1 LSAGQRVLLTGGAGF
16 LGYHVARE
24 LLRRGCA
31 LTIVDNL
38 DPFYPR
44 EVKQANLDD
53 LRREGAFEFVAAD
66 IADAPAMRELV
77 VRARPE
83 RVIHLAAR
91 PGVRASFENPAGY
104 HRANVTGT
112 VNVLEAVRLAGAVPV
127 VFASSSSVYGACPRR
142 PFSEAETALEPLSPY
157 ASSKL
162 AAEVVARS
170 YALSYGIPV
179 TCLRLF
185 TVYGPRQRPD
195 LAIHKFARQIEA
207 GQPVPIF
214 GDGSSARDYTF
225 VGDTVRGVLAALDR
239 TPGEPF
245 EIFNL
250 GSSRPVTLAELV
262 AHLERLMG
270 RKAEVRREPAR
281 PEEPHITWADIAK
294 AERELGYAP
303 RTPLED
309 GLREF
314 LAWFGRRAR
323 AV

>member
-1 LSAGQRVLLTGGAGF
+1 MSAAPRVLLTGGAGF
-16 LGYHVARE
+16 LGYHLARE

-38 DPFYPR
+38 DPFYAPA
-44 EVKQANLDD
+44 VKQANLDD
-53 LRREGAFEFVAAD
+53 LARERAFEFVRGD
-66 IADAPAMRELV
+66 VADAQAMRELV
-77 VRARPE
+77 ARARPE

-91 PGVRASFENPAGY
+91 PGVRASFADPAGY

-112 VNVLEAVRLAGAVPV
+112 VNVLEAVRRAGAVPV
-127 VFASSSSVYGACPRR
+127 VLASSSSVYGACPRR

-170 YALSYGIPV
+170 FALSYGIPV

-195 LAIHKFARQIEA
+195 LAIHKFARLLEA
-207 GQPVPIF
+207 GQPVPVF

-225 VGDTVRGVLAALDR
+225 VADTVAGILAAAER
-239 TPGEPF
+239 TPAEPF

-250 GSSRPVTLAELV
+250 GSSRPVTLAELI

-270 RKAEVRREPAR
+270 RKAEIRREPPR
-281 PEEPHITWADIAK
+281 PEEPHVTWADISK
-294 AERELGYAP
+294 AGRALGYAP
-303 RTPLED
+303 RTSLED

-323 AV
+323 AG